1 MATDTATQK
10 RSWRLIAGIQEVSQ
24 AVTRKDVRDIAC
36 RVARELVDS
45 DGATFVFNGQDEAA
59 ADEGRAK
66 FGESLMTMV
75 PIRTAD
81 RPISLGV
88 YWATQYQATEEDVAL
103 LQALADAAAAALEN
117 IDTIDE
123 LEDQVG
129 QLNGALKEAK
139 AQLHRQT
146 LVDELTGVNNR
157 RGFAMLAEHQLVLI
171 RRQGIDAV
179 LAFIDLDGLKSI
191 NRIYGYRAGSKAI
204 AEVAAVLHANFRE
217 SDVIGRIGGDDFA
230 VFLTNPQGCELQ
242 ILRRVEADLVA
253 KNSGADREFEVAI
266 SYGLVDSWTAD
277 DLDGLLEAAEEK
289 MRSERHGKHNPL

>member
-1 MATDTATQK
+1 MNSDTLAHD
-10 RSWRLIAGIQEVSQ
+10 RSWRLIAGIQELSR
-24 AVTRKDVRDIAC
+24 APTKKDVRDIAC

-45 DGATFVFNGQDEAA
+45 DGATFVYNGQEEETPEDDRQNF
-59 ADEGRAK
+59 AD
-66 FGESLMTMV
+66 SLMTMV

-81 RPISLGV
+81 RTISLGV
-88 YWATQYQATEEDVAL
+88 YWATEYQATKEEIAL

-123 LEDQVG
+123 LEDRVG
-129 QLNGALKEAK
+129 QLDVALSEAK
-139 AQLHRQT
+139 ARLLGQT
-146 LVDELTGVNNR
+146 LADELTGVNNR
-157 RGFAMLAEHQLVLI
+157 RGFCMLAEHQLVLI

-191 NRIYGYRAGSKAI
+191 NRIYGYRAGSRAI

-253 KNSGADREFEVAI
+253 KNNGSDREFEVAI
-266 SYGLVDSWTAD
+266 SYGLVDSWAAD

-289 MRSERHGKHNPL
+289 MRRERHGKHNPL

>member
-1 MATDTATQK
+1 MTTDTLAQN
-10 RSWRLIAGIQEVSQ
+10 RSWHLVAGIQEL
-24 AVTRKDVRDIAC
+24 ARAATKKDVRDVVC

-45 DGATFVFNGQDEAA
+45 DGATFVFNGQEEETPDAGLQNFA
-59 ADEGRAK
+59 GA
-66 FGESLMTMV
+66 LMTMV

-81 RPISLGV
+81 RTISLGV
-88 YWATQYQATEEDVAL
+88 YWATDYQATKAEVAL

-123 LEDQVG
+123 LEDRVG
-129 QLNGALKEAK
+129 QLNAALREAK
-139 AQLHRQT
+139 ARLLGQSLA
-146 LVDELTGVNNR
+146 DELTGVNNR
-157 RGFAMLAEHQLVLI
+157 RGFCLLAEHQLGLI

-191 NRIYGYRAGSKAI
+191 NRIYGYSAGSKAI

-253 KNSGADREFEVAI
+253 KNSGSAREFEVAI
-266 SYGLVDSWTAD
+266 SYGLVDTWAAD
-277 DLDGLLEAAEEK
+277 DLDGLLEAAEET
-289 MRSERHGKHNPL
+289 MRRERHGKHNPL